1 MINNVT
7 ARTSATASSAT
18 TSTDFATPAPIYTK
32 NDVDVYVDAVKK
44 TVDSH
49 YTVTIASDN
58 TANVNFTTGNVPADD
73 AVVVIVRSL
82 AYKQEQ
88 NFINNDALDIEN
100 VETGLDKLTI
110 MSQQLSDGKD
120 YSFKFAKELP
130 ASEFN
135 SDTIVGSNFTTVQ
148 DRATTVTT
156 GKTDRAN
163 KILSFK
169 SNGDLE
175 AAQEIGTYKGS
186 DATTTTA
193 AYVVRDLV
201 KSTTAG
207 QLDNVY
213 ICIKASPSGTALT
226 NTTYWTLIVDAY
238 SAASASQTAT
248 TKAGEASTSA
258 SNAASSESNAASSES
273 NALSYK
279 DSAESAKT
287 AAETAQTAAEYA
299 QTAAEDHALDWAH
312 HKLTSN
318 LTIDAGEFFYVP
330 HRLDLNEQTIT
341 NNGTLNCK
349 DLITG
354 TGTITGS
361 SGIIQSEIVSLIDS
375 SLSSPA
381 DGHFLVHNGTAWVN
395 EAPATARTSIGLGNV
410 TDESKATMF
419 SSPDFTGTTTY
430 KTGSINFLTISCD
443 NAINRNITITGL

>member
-1 MINNVT
+1 
-7 ARTSATASSAT
+7 
-18 TSTDFATPAPIYTK
+18 
-32 NDVDVYVDAVKK
+32 KK
-44 TVDSH
+44 TVDSQ
-49 YTVTIASDN
+49 YTVTRDTTDN
-58 TANVNFTTGNVPADD
+58 TADVNFTSGNVPADG

-88 NFINNDALDIEN
+88 DFINNDALDIEN

-135 SDTIVGSNFTTVQ
+135 SDTIVGTNFANVQ

-156 GKTDRAN
+156 GKTDRAY
-163 KILSFK
+163 KVLSFK

-175 AAQEIGTYKGS
+175 AAHTIGTFRGS

-193 AYVVRDLV
+193 DYGVRDLV

-213 ICIKASPSGTALT
+213 ICIKTSPSGTALT

-258 SNAASSESNAASSES
+258 SNAALSESNASTSES

-279 DSAESAKT
+279 DSAESA
-287 AAETAQTAAEYA
+287 QTAAESA
-299 QTAAEDHALDWAH
+299 QALAEDYKQSAFDYQYL
-312 HKLTSN
+312 KLTSN
-318 LTIDAGEFFYVP
+318 LTIGAS
-330 HRLDLNEQTIT
+330 Q
-341 NNGTLNCK
+341 
-349 DLITG
+349 
-354 TGTITGS
+354 
-361 SGIIQSEIVSLIDS
+361 
-375 SLSSPA
+375 
-381 DGHFLVHNGTAWVN
+381 
-395 EAPATARTSIGLGNV
+395 
-410 TDESKATMF
+410 
-419 SSPDFTGTTTY
+419 
-430 KTGSINFLTISCD
+430 
-443 NAINRNITITGL
+443 